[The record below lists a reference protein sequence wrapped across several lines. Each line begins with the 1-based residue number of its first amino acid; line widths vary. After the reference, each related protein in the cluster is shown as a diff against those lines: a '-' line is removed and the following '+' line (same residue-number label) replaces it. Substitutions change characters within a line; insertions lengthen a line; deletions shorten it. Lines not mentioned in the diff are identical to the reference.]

1 MDDVRV
7 EFRSS
12 GRDGPVVAVDGITQ
26 EIPAG
31 GFVSVVG
38 PSGCGKSTLLS
49 VIAGLRAATSG
60 SVRINGRTVTGPDRD
75 VGVMFQEDSVLP
87 WKNVTDNVRFPL
99 QIARV
104 PRAGRPRLGPG
115 HRPGRAAARRRIAQR
130 AQEAIDLVGLGGF
143 ERRYPAEL
151 SGGMRQR
158 VALARTLAMR
168 PSVLLMDEPF
178 AALDQQTRLLLGAE
192 VRRIWGETHQ
202 TVLFV
207 THDISEAI
215 LLSQQVW
222 VMSYRPGTI
231 LDVVDVDLPAD
242 RDASVV
248 STPRFNALHNR
259 IWERLRTEAMRGF
272 AQENRFPA

>member
-1 MDDVRV
+1 MSGPEGGVVLDDVRV
-7 EFRSS
+7 EFASRDS
-12 GRDGPVVAVDGITQ
+12 GTVVAVDGVSRT
-26 EIPAG
+26 IPAR

-49 VIAGLRAATSG
+49 VIAGLQAATSG
-60 SVRINGRTVTGPDRD
+60 RIEIDGRRVAGPDRD
-75 VGVMFQEDSVLP
+75 VGVMFQEDSTLP
-87 WKNVTDNVRFPL
+87 WKSVTDNVRFPL
-99 QIARV
+99 QIARL
-104 PRAGRPRLGPG
+104 PRTEQTER
-115 HRPGRAAARRRIAQR
+115 AQR
-130 AQEAIDLVGLGGF
+130 AIDLVGLAGF

-215 LLSQQVW
+215 LLSEQVW

-231 LDVVDVDLPAD
+231 IDVVDVDLPAD
-242 RDASVV
+242 RDSSVV
-248 STPRFNALHNR
+248 ATPRFNDLQNR
-259 IWERLRTEAMRGF
+259 IWERLRAESMRGF
-272 AQENRFPA
+272 AQENQVPV